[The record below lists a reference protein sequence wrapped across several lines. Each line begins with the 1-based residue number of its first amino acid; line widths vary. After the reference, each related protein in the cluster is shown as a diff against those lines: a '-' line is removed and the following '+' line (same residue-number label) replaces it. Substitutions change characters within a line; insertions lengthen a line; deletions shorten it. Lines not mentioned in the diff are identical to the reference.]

1 MLSKVALVAAM
12 VAAPLIGCSS
22 KKELIATGG
31 SRADGTVTLSYE
43 YGAFE
48 KPQLS
53 MDQGVA
59 TATQRCNAWGYP
71 GAEPF
76 GGEQRQCQIAS
87 QYGCSRWFV
96 SMTFQCTGK
105 QRT

>member
-1 MLSKVALVAAM
+1 MRYGLVLAGVMTALV
-12 VAAPLIGCSS
+12 IGCAS

-31 SRADGTVTLSYE
+31 SRADGTVVLSYE

-48 KPQLS
+48 QPKL
-53 MDQGVA
+53 DLAQGVS
-59 TATQRCNAWGYP
+59 TATQRCAAWGYP
-71 GAEPF
+71 AAEAF

-105 QRT
+105 QRI